1 MKFLG
6 TGKVTKKNGVVT
18 ERHYIVDITEDE
30 ADRIMGIAGRPH
42 ISNRYRPG
50 VNVNISAIYD
60 KVKRIND
67 RYAEIIAA
75 ATEVKSDAD
84 DIVNALPLTE

>member
-6 TGKVTKKNGVVT
+6 VGKVTKKDGVVT

-67 RYAEIIAA
+67 RYAEIIVA

-84 DIVNALPLTE
+84 DIVNALPLT

>member
-6 TGKVTKKNGVVT
+6 TGKVTKKGGVVT

-42 ISNRYRPG
+42 ISGRYRPG
-50 VNVNISAIYD
+50 VGVNISVIYD
-60 KVKRIND
+60 KVKQIND
-67 RYAEIIAA
+67 KHAEIVAA
-75 ATEVKSDAD
+75 AQEVKSDAD
-84 DIVNALPLTE
+84 DIASALPL

>member
-6 TGKVTKKNGVVT
+6 VGKVTKKDGVVT

-30 ADRIMGIAGRPH
+30 ADRVMGIAGRPH

-84 DIVNALPLTE
+84 DIVNALPLT